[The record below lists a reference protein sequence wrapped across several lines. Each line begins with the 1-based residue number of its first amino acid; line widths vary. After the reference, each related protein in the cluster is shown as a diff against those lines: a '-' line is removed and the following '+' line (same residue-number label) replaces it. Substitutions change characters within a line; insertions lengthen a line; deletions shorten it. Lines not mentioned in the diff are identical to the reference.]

1 MTDSGRRDKVPGFQR
16 SKAQRSRQPVANR
29 RLRRRYAAE
38 RRFQW
43 YGRLAMLL
51 GVAVLAFLVLT
62 VFSSGHSAFVRHQ
75 IGVVVFFDTDALG
88 ITAQSPSEALEQAE
102 YLLLLRKNLFKMFPQ
117 VRKRRDRKQLLGL
130 ISSNS
135 GGELRDLVVS
145 NPAVLGMK
153 QQVWVTASSNVDQ
166 ILKGNAPREIA
177 EQHRLLNDKQLKWLD
192 RLAGEGRVRT
202 RFNPYFFTRG
212 DSRAPEMAGIWGAML
227 GSFWA
232 LLVCLLLSFPLG
244 VAAAVYLEEFAPK
257 NGWSELIEVNINNLA
272 AVPSIIFGL
281 LGLAVFLNFFGVP
294 RGTPLVG
301 GMVLS
306 LMTLPTIIITCRSAL
321 KAVPPSIREAAMGM
335 GASPMQVVLHH
346 VLPLALPGTLTGVI
360 IGLARALGETAPLLM
375 IGMFAFVV
383 DLPEGLL
390 DSATAL
396 PVQIYLWA
404 ESSERGYVEL
414 TAAGIMVIL
423 GFMVVM
429 NSVAMYFRKRFERR
443 W

>member
-1 MTDSGRRDKVPGFQR
+1 MTDPY
-16 SKAQRSRQPVANR
+16 RSRR
-29 RLRRRYAAE
+29 ESSERIKRRYAAE

-43 YGRLAMLL
+43 YGRIAVTLGMASLL
-51 GVAVLAFLVLT
+51 FLLST
-62 VFSSGHSAFVRHQ
+62 ILSSGHSAFVRHQ
-75 IGVVVFFDTDALG
+75 VGIEVMLDTKALKV
-88 ITAQSPSEALEQAE
+88 TPDSPAEQLAKTR
-102 YLLLLRKNLFKMFPQ
+102 YMSLLRKSFFKMFPE
-117 VRKRRDRKQLLGL
+117 VRKRKDRRALLKLFSQNAGNEVRDMVL
-130 ISSNS
+130 
-135 GGELRDLVVS
+135 E
-145 NPAVLGMK
+145 NPAILGT
-153 QQVWVTASSNVDQ
+153 QQTLWVSAATNVDQ
-166 ILKGNAPREIA
+166 ILKGNAPREI
-177 EQHRLLNDKQLKWLD
+177 EEESRLLSDQQLVWVD
-192 RLAGEGRVRT
+192 RLVAEGQIRT
-202 RFNPYFFTRG
+202 KFNPYFFARG
-212 DSRAPEMAGIWGAML
+212 DSRSPEIAGILGAIL

-244 VAAAVYLEEFAPK
+244 VAAAIYLEEFAPK
-257 NGWSELIEVNINNLA
+257 NRWTELIEVNINNLA

-306 LMTLPTIIITCRSAL
+306 LMTLPTIIIACRSAL
-321 KAVPPSIREAAMGM
+321 KAVPPSIREGAMGM

-383 DLPEGLL
+383 ELPGGLM

-414 TAAGIMVIL
+414 TAAGIIVIL
-423 GFMVVM
+423 AFMIVM
-429 NSVAMYFRKRFERR
+429 NTVAMVLRKRFERR

>member
-1 MTDSGRRDKVPGFQR
+1 
-16 SKAQRSRQPVANR
+16 
-29 RLRRRYAAE
+29 
-38 RRFQW
+38 
-43 YGRLAMLL
+43 
-51 GVAVLAFLVLT
+51 
-62 VFSSGHSAFVRHQ
+62 
-75 IGVVVFFDTDALG
+75 
-88 ITAQSPSEALEQAE
+88 
-102 YLLLLRKNLFKMFPQ
+102 
-117 VRKRRDRKQLLGL
+117 
-130 ISSNS
+130 
-135 GGELRDLVVS
+135 
-145 NPAVLGMK
+145 
-153 QQVWVTASSNVDQ
+153 
-166 ILKGNAPREIA
+166 
-177 EQHRLLNDKQLKWLD
+177 
-192 RLAGEGRVRT
+192 
-202 RFNPYFFTRG
+202 
-212 DSRAPEMAGIWGAML
+212 MAGIWGAIL

-257 NGWSELIEVNINNLA
+257 NRWSELIEVNINNLA

-423 GFMVVM
+423 GFMIVM